1 MEFEGNFHDLKI
13 NLMVQKH
20 RQNNR
25 GVMFKSRWRAP
36 KDDVNWRFDPLEDT
50 TGASIQNIVEATKKT
65 LV

>member
-1 MEFEGNFHDLKI
+1 
-13 NLMVQKH
+13 
-20 RQNNR
+20 
-25 GVMFKSRWRAP
+25 MFKSRWRAP